1 MGLLIGLGVVAIII
15 IVVFIVFQ
23 AKGGISFPWFQFYA
37 KGKESGF
44 NFKEISLLR
53 KAAVDITLDNPTS
66 LFWSVRQL
74 DKTIKGV
81 IIKARANTKIDTPEV
96 QNFVANLYDFRKRVE
111 FNTPKYKIG
120 LKTTRDL
127 LQSQKFRINLPGGGT
142 FHSSLIDN
150 LRKYMAISYP
160 QSPDRKLPPGFS
172 WKGQVLNIYFWR
184 ADDAG
189 YFFEAKVLED
199 YLDQKF
205 PILHISHSDNLVRSQ
220 KRRSI
225 RCECN
230 IGVNIYNLST
240 IEGSN
245 EIQERTPG
253 LKGRLVDISEDGAA
267 ILVGGRAKVGL
278 PIKIQFTLSDFPL
291 IMCGIVKGITFDPK
305 KNRSV
310 LHIQAATPSARIRN
324 SILSYVYNIFEE
336 RKEIRKRMPL
346 L

>member
-1 MGLLIGLGVVAIII
+1 MGLLIGVGVVSIII
-15 IVVFIVFQ
+15 IVVLIIFQ
-23 AKGGISFPWFQFYA
+23 VKGGISFPWFQFYT

-53 KAAVDITLDNPTS
+53 KGAVETALDNPTS

-81 IIKARANTKIDTPEV
+81 IIKARANSKIDQSDT
-96 QNFVANLYDFRKRVE
+96 QNFIANLYDFRKRVE

-127 LQSQKFRINLPGGGT
+127 LQGQRIRINLPGGGT
-142 FHSSLIDN
+142 FHSQIVEN
-150 LRKYMAISYP
+150 LRKYMAVAYP
-160 QSPDRKLPPGFS
+160 QSQERKLPPGFS

-189 YFFEAKVLED
+189 YYFESKVLD
-199 YLDQKF
+199 DFIDRKF
-205 PILHISHSDNLVRSQ
+205 PILYITHSDNLVRSQ

-230 IGVNIYNLST
+230 VGVNIYNLAT
-240 IEGSN
+240 IESSN
-245 EIQERTPG
+245 EMQEMAPG

-278 PIKIQFTLSDFPL
+278 PVKLQFTLSDHPL
-291 IMCGIVKGITFDPK
+291 VMCGIVKGITFDPK

-310 LHIQAATPSARIRN
+310 LHIQAATPSARVRN

-336 RKEIRKRMPL
+336 RKEIRKRLPVY
-346 L
+346 